1 MNRIRQE
8 KIKEY
13 IENNSVATIK
23 ELQAIFPD
31 VSLMTI
37 HRDLDTLESAGAIVK
52 YRGGVKS
59 LHHPDDIEFNVR
71 MRENVQGKEIMAQK
85 ALSLIKNRSSVFLDA
100 GTSNLVLAKNIPD
113 LSLNIITTGPA
124 IAIELCRLHNPI
136 VTVCC
141 GDMNR
146 KNMGISGKNALE
158 MIDKINIDTA
168 FIGVSGASS
177 KIGFTCGTEADMLI
191 KSSVIKKARV
201 SVIMCAQEKLT
212 RLMPYTF
219 AHFSD
224 VDYIITDKELS
235 ADFKEEAE
243 KNGVIIL

>member
-8 KIKEY
+8 KIREY
-13 IENNSVATIK
+13 IENKSVATIK
-23 ELQAIFPD
+23 ELQAVFTD

-37 HRDLDTLESAGAIVK
+37 HRDLDALEEQGAIVK

-59 LHHPDDIEFNVR
+59 LRHPDDIEFNVR
-71 MRENVQGKEIMAQK
+71 MRENVQGKEIMAEK
-85 ALSLIKNRSSVFLDA
+85 ALSLIKNRSSIFLDA
-100 GTSNLVLAKNIPD
+100 GTSNLILGKKIPD

-177 KIGFTCGTEADMLI
+177 KVGFTCGAEADMLI

-201 SVIMCAQEKLT
+201 SVIMCAAEKLT

-224 VDYIITDKELS
+224 VDYIITDKPLPKE
-235 ADFKEEAE
+235 FEEEAE
-243 KNGVIIL
+243 KNGVVIL